1 MMTREELYKL
11 VWSQPMMKIG
21 EELGVSGSYLARVC
35 TLLNV
40 PRPERGYWAKLAVGK
55 APAQPPLPEARS
67 GDPLQWSKEGEAVA
81 RPRPE
86 APRRRKP
93 EQKMRIA
100 RDQVHALIRGA
111 RTHFEKGRDVEDGA
125 YLKPFKKLLVD
136 VTASAAGLDKALEI
150 ANDLFNALT
159 SVGHRVVIAPADVNL
174 GRAQLE
180 EREVA
185 DKQRDY
191 WQRGLW
197 SPYRP
202 TVAYVGTVAVGL
214 AIVEISEKVTLRYL
228 NGKYIR
234 ETELPG
240 GSRRYDHLH
249 SWTTTRDLPSG
260 RIRIIAY
267 SPYRAV
273 DHTLRWDETKS
284 APLRTRIKAV
294 AEAIEQAA
302 VDLVPKINEAERQA
316 EIRHQ
321 EWLAQQER
329 WRREEDRKNVEKSV
343 TESKNELK
351 TIIDRWSAIVSVE
364 QFFAG
369 VELRANLLPEPD
381 KHDVLDRV
389 ATARAFLGTQDPLDF
404 FKTWRAPEERYVTKY
419 PEE

>member
-1 MMTREELYKL
+1 MMSREELYKR
-11 VWSQPMMKIG
+11 VWSQPMTKIG
-21 EELGVSGSYLARVC
+21 KELGVSGSYLARIC
-35 TLLNV
+35 SLLNV

-55 APAQPPLPEARS
+55 APAQPPLPEARP
-67 GDPLQWSKEGEAVA
+67 GDQLQWSKEGEVIT

-86 APRRRKP
+86 TPHRRKP

-100 RDQVHALIRGA
+100 RDQVHTLIRGA

-136 VTASAAGLDKALEI
+136 VTASATGLNKALEI
-150 ANDLFNALT
+150 ANDLFNELT
-159 SVGHRVVIAPADVNL
+159 SLGHRVVIAPADVDL
-174 GRAQLE
+174 GRAPIE

-185 DKQRDY
+185 DKQRDH

-202 TVAYVGTVAVGL
+202 TVVYVGTVAVGL
-214 AIVEISEKVTLRYL
+214 AIVEISEKVILRYL

-234 ETELPG
+234 AAELQG

-260 RIRIIAY
+260 RFRIIAY

-273 DHTLRWDETKS
+273 SHTLNWDEAKS
-284 APLRTRIKAV
+284 ASLRPRIKAI
-294 AEAIEQAA
+294 AESIEQAA
-302 VDLVPKINEAERQA
+302 TDLVPKIEEAERQA

-329 WRREEDRKNVEKSV
+329 WRREEDRRNVEKSV
-343 TESKNELK
+343 TESKNELQA
-351 TIIDRWSAIVSVE
+351 IIERYSAIVSVE

-369 VELRANLLPEPD
+369 VELRANHLSEPD
-381 KHDVLDRV
+381 KGYVLDRV
-389 ATARAFLGTQDPLDF
+389 TTARAFLGSQDPLDF